1 MLPSD
6 AGYKL
11 AFITQLSEESDF
23 ENQSLSQQFHYTGPF
38 YDGMH
43 CKALGIAIT
52 ATGTKEIKGALFQS
66 LLSLDDNNRKK

>member
-1 MLPSD
+1 
-6 AGYKL
+6 
-11 AFITQLSEESDF
+11 
-23 ENQSLSQQFHYTGPF
+23 
-38 YDGMH
+38 MH